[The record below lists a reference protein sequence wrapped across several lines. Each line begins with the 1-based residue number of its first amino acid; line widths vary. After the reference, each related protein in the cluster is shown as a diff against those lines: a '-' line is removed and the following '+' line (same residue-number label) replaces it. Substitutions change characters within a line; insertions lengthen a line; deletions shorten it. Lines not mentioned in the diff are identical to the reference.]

1 MDVKLFIEVQHGGVQ
16 LRTVLLCYEFHRGRA
31 IYRRLDHPAWLWGLD
46 EKTPATRIF
55 ASLRIFFSLP
65 SLLRFCSALRR
76 AGAAPEGSEGYPS
89 ELRAAVHSR
98 RAGNNLGYAMLPRLF
113 PLYRLF
119 IFFVMDELKSAH
131 LFRLAD
137 FYFIVIFL
145 EIIVIFFLEIIV
157 VETLPFNTPS
167 NRLGLLL

>member
-1 MDVKLFIEVQHGGVQ
+1 MGSG
-16 LRTVLLCYEFHRGRA
+16 Y
-31 IYRRLDHPAWLWGLD
+31 

-145 EIIVIFFLEIIV
+145 GDYRHFFLEIIV

-167 NRLGLLL
+167 NRLGLLTLISLAAAW

>member
-1 MDVKLFIEVQHGGVQ
+1 MRKPRQRE
-16 LRTVLLCYEFHRGRA
+16 YSHRCESSFPCRPCCA
-31 IYRRLDHPAWLWGLD
+31 
-46 EKTPATRIF
+46 
-55 ASLRIFFSLP
+55 
-65 SLLRFCSALRR
+65 FCSALRR

-137 FYFIVIFL
+137 FYFIVIFSWRL
-145 EIIVIFFLEIIV
+145 SSFFLGDYRHFFLEIIV

-167 NRLGLLL
+167 NRLGLLTLISLAAA